1 MVSTRMQHLHKLF
14 STYHTTLECSGQEC
28 ILETGVPYL
37 VLRRVW
43 AALMI
48 LSFSQDW
55 LLSRTTLHEQ
65 KMKKSKSLHASILF
79 LMKYLSASYNFNS
92 PYVIQSF
99 GVLEL
104 HLRLVIMPFSSDSD
118 STDVQKGFLQIA
130 YVSQMP
136 LLHSKPIHTDRPL
149 PNNEGRGILLQTNLQ
164 HWRK

>member
-1 MVSTRMQHLHKLF
+1 MVDTVSQWFPPECNTCTN
-14 STYHTTLECSGQEC
+14 SSPPTTQPWSAVVRSVFWRP
-28 ILETGVPYL
+28 GVPYL

-65 KMKKSKSLHASILF
+65 KMKISKSLHASILF

-92 PYVIQSF
+92 PHIIQSF

-118 STDVQKGFLQIA
+118 STGCSKGYSADCVCFSNASLA
-130 YVSQMP
+130 FKT
-136 LLHSKPIHTDRPL
+136 HSHRSSTS
-149 PNNEGRGILLQTNLQ
+149 E
-164 HWRK
+164 